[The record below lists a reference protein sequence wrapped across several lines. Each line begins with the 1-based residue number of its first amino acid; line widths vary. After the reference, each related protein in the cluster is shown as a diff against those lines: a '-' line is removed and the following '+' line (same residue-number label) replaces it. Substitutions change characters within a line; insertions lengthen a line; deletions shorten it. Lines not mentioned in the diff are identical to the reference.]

1 MKDYARAKFLQES
14 KSLEEKAELMF
25 EYISEG
31 SYLFDEPEV
40 ILEYLEKVNE
50 NNLKDFFDEMFLI
63 NPG

>member
-1 MKDYARAKFLQES
+1 
-14 KSLEEKAELMF
+14 MF